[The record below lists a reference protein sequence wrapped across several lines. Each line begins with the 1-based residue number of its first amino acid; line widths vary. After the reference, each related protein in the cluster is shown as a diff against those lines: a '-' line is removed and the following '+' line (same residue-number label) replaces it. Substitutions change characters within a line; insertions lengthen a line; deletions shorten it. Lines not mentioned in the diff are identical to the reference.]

1 MRYRIIPIYYLASHC
16 SPRAATTHWS
26 NLADHFQ
33 RGVGDP
39 CPPLLIGLPSSIVT
53 FGEDK
58 GVIAALLEEGAED
71 WPLDMF
77 EI

>member
-1 MRYRIIPIYYLASHC
+1 MPIYYVASHC

-39 CPPLLIGLPSSIVT
+39 CPPLLIGPPSSIVT
-53 FGEDK
+53 FGEDPK
-58 GVIAALLEEGAED
+58 AIAALIEEGAAE
-71 WPLDMF
+71 
-77 EI
+77 